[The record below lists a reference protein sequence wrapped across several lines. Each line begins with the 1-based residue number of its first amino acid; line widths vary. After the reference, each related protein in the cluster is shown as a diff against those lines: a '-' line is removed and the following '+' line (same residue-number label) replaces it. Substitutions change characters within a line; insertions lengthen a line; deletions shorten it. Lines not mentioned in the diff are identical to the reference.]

1 MSLLSVCCG
10 CVNQPRHREFN
21 PVPIHCSFSR
31 LVPTI
36 HATMVGLAWP
46 TTRMRRL
53 NAYAKVVSSENNV
66 RKVLGGRGG
75 DRRFNLNSQVYKN
88 FLLLTQI
95 SVV

>member
-1 MSLLSVCCG
+1 
-10 CVNQPRHREFN
+10 
-21 PVPIHCSFSR
+21 
-31 LVPTI
+31 
-36 HATMVGLAWP
+36 MVGLAWP

-75 DRRFNLNSQVYKN
+75 DKRFNLNSQVYKN

>member
-1 MSLLSVCCG
+1 
-10 CVNQPRHREFN
+10 
-21 PVPIHCSFSR
+21 
-31 LVPTI
+31 
-36 HATMVGLAWP
+36 MVGLAWP

-66 RKVLGGRGG
+66 RKVLGGRGR

>member
-1 MSLLSVCCG
+1 MSPLSVCCG

>member
-1 MSLLSVCCG
+1 
-10 CVNQPRHREFN
+10 
-21 PVPIHCSFSR
+21 
-31 LVPTI
+31 
-36 HATMVGLAWP
+36 MVGLAWP

-75 DRRFNLNSQVYKN
+75 ERRFNLNSRVYKN

>member
-1 MSLLSVCCG
+1 MSPLSVCCG
-10 CVNQPRHREFN
+10 CLNQSRHREFN

-75 DRRFNLNSQVYKN
+75 DRRFNLNSRVYKN
-88 FLLLTQI
+88 VLLLTQI

>member
-1 MSLLSVCCG
+1 
-10 CVNQPRHREFN
+10 
-21 PVPIHCSFSR
+21 
-31 LVPTI
+31 
-36 HATMVGLAWP
+36 
-46 TTRMRRL
+46 MRRL

-66 RKVLGGRGG
+66 RKVLGRRSG

>member
-1 MSLLSVCCG
+1 
-10 CVNQPRHREFN
+10 
-21 PVPIHCSFSR
+21 
-31 LVPTI
+31 
-36 HATMVGLAWP
+36 
-46 TTRMRRL
+46 MRRL

-75 DRRFNLNSQVYKN
+75 DRRFNLNSRVHKK